1 MNLGIILI
9 LALLASP
16 APSPRPAATPATDP
30 CGGTTT
36 GLLAALNRP
45 TIGFSAC
52 AVKPHESVW
61 EFGYNNVAQSDG
73 SHAAIYPQSFIRFG
87 FGRRLELDVIAP
99 LYAVQ
104 QFQGTVQRGFL
115 DSGIG
120 AKYEFFQ
127 DESSVAAA
135 DLLYS
140 MPTGATTFTAGAPI
154 ATLNLDYGRALSP
167 VSGFATTIGIQSSYS
182 QDLNGRSARF
192 TSLVPSVAFTTQ
204 TNPRTQFY
212 VEAFG
217 QTRLRPDGGTLF
229 GINGGIQYLLLPYLE
244 LDAELGQ
251 TSTDLAH
258 THYLG
263 FGLGLRL

>member
-1 MNLGIILI
+1 MVTP
-9 LALLASP
+9 LLTLVIVAATAASPSPSP
-16 APSPRPAATPATDP
+16 APDP
-30 CGGTTT
+30 CGGATTN
-36 GLLAALNRP
+36 LLAALNRP

-52 AVKPHESVW
+52 AVKPRQSVW
-61 EFGYNNVAQSDG
+61 EIGYNNVAQSDG
-73 SHAAIYPQSFIRFG
+73 SHVAIYPQGFIRFG
-87 FGRRLELDVIAP
+87 VARRLEFDIVGP

-115 DSGIG
+115 DTGIG

-140 MPTGATTFTAGAPI
+140 MPTGAANFTAGAPI

-192 TSLVPSVAFTTQ
+192 TSLVPSIAFTTQ

-212 VEAFG
+212 AEAFG
-217 QTRLRPDGGTLF
+217 QTRIRPDGGTLF
-229 GINGGIQYLLLPYLE
+229 GINGGIQYMLLPCLE
-244 LDAELGQ
+244 IDAELGQ
-251 TSTDLAH
+251 TATDLAH
-258 THYLG
+258 AHYLG
-263 FGLGLRL
+263 FGLGLRF

>member
-1 MNLGIILI
+1 MVTP
-9 LALLASP
+9 LLVLLVAAAAAASP
-16 APSPRPAATPATDP
+16 SPSPSPSPDP
-30 CGGTTT
+30 CGGATTN
-36 GLLAALNRP
+36 LLAALNRP

-73 SHAAIYPQSFIRFG
+73 SHIAIYPQSFIRFALA
-87 FGRRLELDVIAP
+87 RRLEFDVIAP

-120 AKYEFFQ
+120 AKYEFFH

-140 MPTGATTFTAGAPI
+140 IPTGATNFTAGAPI

-167 VSGFATTIGIQSSYS
+167 VSGFATTIGIQSSYA
-182 QDLNGRSARF
+182 QDFNGRSARF

-204 TNPRTQFY
+204 TNQRTQFY

-217 QTRLRPDGGTLF
+217 QTRIRPDGGTLF
-229 GINGGIQYLLLPYLE
+229 GINGGIQYLLLPCLE

-258 THYLG
+258 AHYLG
-263 FGLGLRL
+263 FGLGLKL